1 MNIIN
6 EKLRRKKKVK
16 ANEEKK
22 GREKEYISLKSIEE
36 IKPKDG
42 LKVLNKEYMKISPM
56 VRSHQ
61 KEGLSFSTKIS

>member
-22 GREKEYISLKSIEE
+22 REKEYMSLKSIEE